1 MEIIFSFSP
10 GSRLIRN
17 HKYVY
22 KNIQPLHMHTFMTA
36 LLLLE
41 PNPVP
46 QLSKYLMC
54 SPAALLQANTWVKKK
69 QLYKEHLQKQNRT
82 NSLIN

>member
-1 MEIIFSFSP
+1 
-10 GSRLIRN
+10 
-17 HKYVY
+17 
-22 KNIQPLHMHTFMTA
+22 MTA

-54 SPAALLQANTWVKKK
+54 SPAALLQANTWVKKTTVQRAFTK
-69 QLYKEHLQKQNRT
+69 AKQNK
-82 NSLIN
+82 